1 MTIREHFDLYTKVEV
16 TEEVRKCLKETRAE
30 HVRCKN
36 QDYQYGVRTYPF
48 GTERPPDSAGSEDD
62 GRPLCCH
69 VEMRGESAEREFI
82 RLEAERAFQKAMS
95 ELGEVQR
102 RRLEFHFFEGLSFTE
117 IARRESVSEGAVRH
131 QIKRSLTYLRRRL
144 TEDGYTLSD
153 FLRPSSLPAVP
164 YKTRNSYMTVQK

>member
-1 MTIREHFDLYTKVEV
+1 MTIREHFDLYMEVEV
-16 TEEVRKCLKETRAE
+16 TEEVRNCLKETRSE

-36 QDYQYGVRTYPF
+36 RDYQYGVLTYPF
-48 GTERPPDSAGSEDD
+48 GTERPPDGSGSEDA
-62 GRPLCCH
+62 GSPLCCH
-69 VEMRGESAEREFI
+69 VEMRGESAEREFF

-95 ELGEVQR
+95 ELGGVQR
-102 RRLEFHFFEGLSFTE
+102 RRLELHFLEGLSFTE
-117 IARRESVSEGAVRH
+117 IARREGVSEGAVRH

-164 YKTRNSYMTVQK
+164 YKTRNSYKTVQK